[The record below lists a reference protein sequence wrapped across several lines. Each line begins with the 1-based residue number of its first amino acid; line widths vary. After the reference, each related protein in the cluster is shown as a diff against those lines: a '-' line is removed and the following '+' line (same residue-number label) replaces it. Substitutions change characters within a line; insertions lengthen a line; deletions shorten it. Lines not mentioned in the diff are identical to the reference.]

1 MLKVMRDS
9 FHHLKWILLVVV
21 AAFVFG
27 FVFVN
32 MGLGGSNLSGNKGE
46 KARTFAAR
54 VNGETI
60 SYNDYY
66 RAVKNLEDMYRQ
78 MYGQQFTPEM
88 AQQMGLPKQVL
99 DSLIDQRLLTQEAR
113 RIHLTASSEEVRK
126 KLLSIP
132 TFTED
137 GKFVGMEMYNRYV
150 TGPLGYAST
159 AAFEEDL
166 ARDITLQKMES
177 ALMSSLVVSPKAAEA
192 EYKRVTENAKIR
204 YVHLT
209 AAQQAA
215 NMAVSDADIQAFYKN
230 NQSKY
235 THAEQRRIRYLLA
248 DYAKLRSQYVP
259 TNEELRRAYETNS
272 SRYKRPQAAKV
283 LHILVKVAPNAPPA
297 VDAAA
302 RAKAQSLVQQIRGG
316 ADFMALARQNSE
328 DPSSASSGGD
338 MGWVDM
344 GQTVEGFEKAIFSL
358 PLNTVSDPI
367 RTPEYGYHIVKV
379 TERRGESIRPF
390 DEVRPELAA
399 SVANDRGR
407 DIAKD
412 EVNRVHGILKANK
425 PANVQAFTNLAN
437 DKLTSNDSGWF
448 ARSEPMSGIGSN
460 QPLAEWVFSAKPG
473 DVSEP
478 VGTPRGI
485 AIAYVDGIR
494 GAGLSAL
501 PDIRQQVEADVRLE
515 KGREAARAALASM
528 MAGAT
533 SVDAVAAKANQT
545 AQEATVNRQGSIAG
559 LTGDTTALVEAAM
572 KAPIGALQGP
582 ILVGSGA
589 VAFQVTEQKKVTPEE
604 LVQNRASYV
613 DTLRGQQARSL
624 RAVLI
629 QRLRKG
635 ADIEVNDDITRP
647 TTSPAGAPAGS

>member
-9 FHHLKWILLVVV
+9 FHQLKWILLAVV
-21 AAFVFG
+21 AAFILG
-27 FVFVN
+27 FVFID
-32 MGLGGSNLSGNKGE
+32 MGLGGSRFSGGGKDDRS
-46 KARTFAAR
+46 KTFAAR

-78 MYGQQFTPEM
+78 MYGQQFTPDM

-113 RIHLTASSEEVRK
+113 RIHLAASPDEVRK

-132 TFTED
+132 TFTEE

-204 YVHLT
+204 YVHLP

-215 NMAVSDADIQAFYKN
+215 NMAVSDADVRTYYMSNPA
-230 NQSKY
+230 KY
-235 THAEQRRIRYLLA
+235 THGEQRRIRYLLA
-248 DYAKLRSQYVP
+248 DYAKLRSQYQP
-259 TNEELRRAYETNS
+259 TTEELRRAYDANS
-272 SRYKRPQAAKV
+272 TRYKRPAAAKV
-283 LHILVKVAPNAPPA
+283 LHILIKVAPDASPA

-302 RAKAQSLVQQIRGG
+302 RAKAQALVQQLRSGG
-316 ADFMALARQNSE
+316 DFMALARQSSD
-328 DPSSASSGGD
+328 DPSSSGNGGD
-338 MGWVDM
+338 MGFVDM
-344 GQTVEGFEKAIFSL
+344 GQTVEPFEKAIFSL
-358 PLNTVSDPI
+358 PLNTISDPI
-367 RTPEYGYHIVKV
+367 RTKEFGYHIVKV
-379 TERRGESIRPF
+379 TERRGESVRPF
-390 DEVRPELAA
+390 EEVRPELAA
-399 SVANDRGR
+399 TVANDRGR
-407 DIAKD
+407 EIARD
-412 EVNRVHGILKANK
+412 EVNRVSAILKSNK
-425 PANVQAFTNLAN
+425 PANVQAFANLAN

-448 ARSEPMSGIGSN
+448 GRSEPMSGIGSN

-485 AIAYVDGIR
+485 AIAYVDGVR
-494 GAGLSAL
+494 GAGTTAL
-501 PDIRQQVEADVRLE
+501 ADIRQQVESDVRHE
-515 KGREAARAALASM
+515 KGREAARAALAQM

-533 SVDAVAAKANQT
+533 SIDAVGAKVNQPP
-545 AQEATVNRQGSIAG
+545 QEATVNRQGNIAS
-559 LTGDTTALVEAAM
+559 LPGDTSALVEAAM
-572 KAPIGALQGP
+572 KAPVGALTGP
-582 ILVGSGA
+582 VLIGSGA
-589 VAFQVTEQKKVTPEE
+589 VAFQVVEQKKVTPEE
-604 LVQNRASYV
+604 LQQNRASYV

-629 QRLRKG
+629 QRLRKD
-635 ADIEVNDDITRP
+635 ATIEVNDEITRP
-647 TTSPAGAPAGS
+647 TTPAPAGS